1 MKNYFLLVCCLFVA
15 GGFLSDRVE
24 AHHSAVGYD
33 IENRISITG
42 ELSRVRFRNPH
53 GTLEIEVTEKDGV
66 SIDGKAQE
74 WEVETAA
81 ANLLRRRGW
90 DFKGVKRGM
99 TVTLIGHPS
108 KDGSPLMYL
117 REIHL
122 PDGTVMGDPKG
133 LDKALD

>member
-1 MKNYFLLVCCLFVA
+1 MKNYFLLVCSLFFASV
-15 GGFLSDRVE
+15 FISDQAE

-33 IENRISITG
+33 IESRISITG
-42 ELSRVRFRNPH
+42 QLSKVRFRNPH
-53 GTLEIEVTEKDGV
+53 GTLEIDVTEKDGKP
-66 SIDGKAQE
+66 IDGKAQE

-81 ANLLRRRGW
+81 ANLLQRRGW
-90 DFKGVKRGM
+90 DFKEVKRGM